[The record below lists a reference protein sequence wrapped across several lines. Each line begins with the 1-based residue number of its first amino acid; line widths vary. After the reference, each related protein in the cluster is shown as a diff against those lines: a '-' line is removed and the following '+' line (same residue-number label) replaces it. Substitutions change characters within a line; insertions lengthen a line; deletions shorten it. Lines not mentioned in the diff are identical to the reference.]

1 MRPPPAM
8 MPPPR
13 MGAATPPGPAVMAPP
28 TAQMSQMRV
37 GAGGPPPIAS
47 TPAAG
52 MTPLVP
58 QPGAPVVGPTGVAV
72 SNFNQM
78 VPPGGPPRPTGPTA
92 PPPGPPPGGPPIPPA
107 IGRGPPTMKPPPAM
121 NAHPGAVADGGYPS
135 PAAPPPPTMH
145 PQRTANGAV
154 GPPPRTV
161 GGYPTYPGQIPPS
174 TNGMVPPPGA
184 PAANQ
189 PAIQPRQQSSGG
201 GQRIDPAQIPRPA
214 HDPHAEPIRWD
225 SRTQHGAAAHPP
237 AASTSFIAVD
247 RGCCNP
253 RYMRSTMSTIPH
265 TGELLASSGMPLSI
279 MVQPLAIP
287 SPEEDPIQVVDNGD
301 QGPLR
306 CSRCKAYMNPF
317 ARWLDH
323 GRFQCNFCQA
333 TSECPREY
341 MCNLGADG
349 KRMDWQQRPE
359 LCRGSVEYAAP
370 AEYMVR
376 PPMAPALFFCVD
388 VSLAAV
394 QSGATTSAVEAIAR
408 TLDAVPEPARTL
420 VGICTYDTV
429 IHFYHVHEEMARPRM
444 LVVPD
449 ADEPYSPLPAGMA
462 VPLERNREAID
473 AVLKQIPEMFANN
486 RHGAP
491 VGTAAVKAC
500 VEALKP
506 VGGRVLAFMGTQP
519 TGGLGKLSNR
529 AAQAPNVGAKEAEKE
544 PLRYLAPADKIYTKL
559 ATEAAEYQVAIDV
572 FLLAPAQYV
581 DVASLG
587 TLPRISGGTLYRY
600 PGFNTQLDFA
610 QLHNDLRWNVQRPQG
625 LEAVMRVRASNGLGV
640 ADYGG
645 FYCKRTPTDVD
656 LPALDCDKA
665 IACNLRYE
673 ERLNDGGEA
682 YVQCALLYT
691 TVRGERRIRVH
702 TMAMPITSVLGNV
715 FRAADLEA
723 QTCDMIR
730 KVSARLLGGSAS
742 IQNVKDQTITTTVNT
757 LYAYRKFC
765 ASNNST
771 GQLILPEGLK
781 VLPLYCLGLHK
792 SPGMRADAHADDR
805 AAWLLNGL
813 CSPVKMCVPSV
824 YPRNFPVHRLVDEC
838 AAEGTEFPPLPPVTW
853 LSAEKL
859 EQDGIYVLEDA
870 REMLVWVGRQVPDAV
885 LRETF
890 GVDHVDHIQ
899 SNAAALKQLDTPR
912 SKSLNAFVN
921 CMRRMRS
928 GYLRT
933 RILRRGDPAEAHFYA
948 KLTEDRNIAGM
959 SYVDFL
965 CHVHRLIQNKFQ

>member
-1 MRPPPAM
+1 
-8 MPPPR
+8 
-13 MGAATPPGPAVMAPP
+13 MGAATPPGPAAMAPP

-37 GAGGPPPIAS
+37 GAGGAPPIA
-47 TPAAG
+47 P
-52 MTPLVP
+52 TPLVH
-58 QPGAPVVGPTGVAV
+58 QPAAQQPRVTGPTGVAA

-78 VPPGGPPRPTGPTA
+78 VPPGGPPRPTGPTGPTG
-92 PPPGPPPGGPPIPPA
+92 PPPPPPGGPPIPPA
-107 IGRGPPTMKPPPAM
+107 TRPGSADDE
-121 NAHPGAVADGGYPS
+121 AAAADAYPGAVANGGYPS
-135 PAAPPPPTMH
+135 PAAPPPTMH

-161 GGYPTYPGQIPPS
+161 GGYPTYPGQIPPPA

-184 PAANQ
+184 PAMNQNQ
-189 PAIQPRQQSSGG
+189 PAIQPRQQGSMGGPGGG

-214 HDPHAEPIRWD
+214 HDPHAEPVRWD

-323 GRFQCNFCQA
+323 SRFQCNFCQA

-408 TLDAVPEPARTL
+408 TLDAVPEPSRTL
-420 VGICTYDTV
+420 VGICTYDSV
-429 IHFYHVHEEMARPRM
+429 IHFYHIHEGMAQPRM

-462 VPLERNREAID
+462 VPLERNREAVD

-491 VGTAAVKAC
+491 AGTAAVKAC

-544 PLRYLAPADKIYTKL
+544 PLKYLAPADKIYTKM

-572 FLLAPAQYV
+572 FLLAPSQYV
-581 DVASLG
+581 DVASLVDFFPNNRR
-587 TLPRISGGTLYRY
+587 LPVPI
-600 PGFNTQLDFA
+600 PGFQHPA
-610 QLHNDLRWNVQRPQG
+610 RLRAAAQRPAMERA
-625 LEAVMRVRASNGLGV
+625 EAAGFGGGHEGARASNGLGV

-665 IACNLRYE
+665 IMCNMRYE

-792 SPGMRADAHADDR
+792 SPGMRSDAHADDR

-838 AAEGTEFPPLPPVTW
+838 AAAGHGVSASAPGHVAQRREAGARRRLRPRGREG
-853 LSAEKL
+853 
-859 EQDGIYVLEDA
+859 DA
-870 REMLVWVGRQVPDAV
+870 RVGGTAGSRRRPARDV
-885 LRETF
+885 R
-890 GVDHVDHIQ
+890 GG
-899 SNAAALKQLDTPR
+899 PR
-912 SKSLNAFVN
+912 
-921 CMRRMRS
+921 
-928 GYLRT
+928 GPHT
-933 RILRRGDPAEAHFYA
+933 QQRRGAEAVGHP
-948 KLTEDRNIAGM
+948 EE
-959 SYVDFL
+959 
-965 CHVHRLIQNKFQ
+965 